1 MTQTNKIVRTPTK
14 ATGGVTPE
22 ELEKMK
28 VHSNMWIKHIMRTE
42 TADYEKL
49 RAALHQI
56 GYDYVELSYDKVNY
70 FYLEHMMIARN
81 AYQNSFSEEQPTK
94 QKPLC
99 DNF

>member
-1 MTQTNKIVRTPTK
+1 VD
-14 ATGGVTPE
+14 
-22 ELEKMK
+22 EKMTDIVEK
-28 VHSNMWIKHIMRTE
+28 LSKYLAGMGTRNSKDYTAFLTAEDAAEAKE
-42 TADYEKL
+42 TIEKL